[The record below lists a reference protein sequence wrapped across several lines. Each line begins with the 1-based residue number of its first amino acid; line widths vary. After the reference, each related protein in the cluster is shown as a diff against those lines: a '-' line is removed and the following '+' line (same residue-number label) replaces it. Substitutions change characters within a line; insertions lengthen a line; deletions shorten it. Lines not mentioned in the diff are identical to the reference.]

1 MKKKIGSF
9 IKTQGIFI
17 SLSVVL
23 PVIIMMVV
31 YAKIGVYPGSEH
43 RTILASD
50 AFSQYS
56 NFFASL
62 NNVFKGEQSIF
73 YIWNSSMGLNYWAF
87 MAYYLGGI
95 FSPLVVFFNNLQ
107 MPDFLYYLTLLKIG
121 CIGGAFWVF
130 SAQTFRLPKWSHVI
144 LSVSYALMS
153 FTLAYSEIIMWLDA
167 LMYLPLI
174 TLGIHRVMDKKKP
187 ALLFISYFLLFIS
200 NFYMAFMVG
209 IFSFLYYF
217 TRLFTDRE
225 RYGKSITMYFITS
238 FLAGGAS
245 MVMILPTI
253 LDLRNNGEALSTITR
268 LKTQTTG
275 PWDLVIK
282 NMIGVYDS
290 TKLYST
296 PFIYVGL
303 LGLLF
308 CLFFFLT
315 KKVPR
320 QTKLCFGSLLLLLII
335 SFYVEP
341 LNLLWQG
348 LHVPNMFNF
357 RFSFLFSFLL
367 LTLAGYGWEKYEKE
381 DFDQLV
387 TLVLGLLGAYLVVRL
402 LTNNDGKYSY
412 LSWFSFVLT
421 LVFLMFYLFSFFFI
435 KKIKGQ
441 KWLGAL
447 LVLIVCL
454 EAGLNG
460 YGIINGIAVEWH
472 YPSRSYYAEPYES
485 IETLVNQTKEDNTA
499 FYRME
504 NLNPVSANDG
514 FNYGYSGIN
523 MFSSIRNRH
532 SSSYLNALGYRSL
545 GTNLNIRYANNTL
558 LMDSLTA
565 IKYNMAREDAL
576 KFGYNKIG
584 EHGDFSLY
592 ENKNALP
599 LGILTDDGIYEDGAV
614 ETQATLLNHL
624 AETNEDFFTFDD
636 LELVSAKNVDIE
648 KDKIN
653 VTDVVTYTPQNW
665 DEPIELEWAVDVP
678 AKKQAYVSIY
688 PVDYFTFG
696 IPVIKLEV
704 DGVGYES
711 SVAETGQYYSLGYH
725 EQAKKVT
732 FKMTISKL
740 REVEKDVFQI
750 VQPDAAF
757 LDTDKFVNA
766 VEKAKEKGVDL
777 EVTGRRATAEVDLDE
792 DQVLFTSIPYDKG
805 WKAYIDGKRVDIPT
819 FKQALLTLPISAGKH
834 TIEFVFLPE
843 GLIIGVVLLV
853 LCIAAFI
860 GYLWW
865 LKQKAKDPYWKD
877 STEE

>member
-1 MKKKIGSF
+1 MKKKMGSF
-9 IKTQGIFI
+9 IKTQGAFAG
-17 SLSVVL
+17 LSILLPMLIMVL
-23 PVIIMMVV
+23 I
-31 YAKIGVYPGSEH
+31 YAKIGVYPGSEQ

-73 YIWNSSMGLNYWAF
+73 YNWNSSMGLNYWAF
-87 MAYYLGGI
+87 IAYYLGGI
-95 FSPLVVFFNNLQ
+95 FSPLVLFFENIE
-107 MPDFLYYLTLLKIG
+107 MPDFLYFLTLLKIG
-121 CIGGAFWVF
+121 CIGGGFWIF
-130 SAQTFRLPKWSHVI
+130 SSQTFHLPKWGHVI

-174 TLGIHRVMDKKKP
+174 TLGIHRIMDKQKP
-187 ALLFISYFLLFIS
+187 IVLFVSYFLLFVS

-209 IFSFLYYF
+209 VFSLLYF
-217 TRLFTDRE
+217 IARLLTDRE
-225 RYGKSITMYFITS
+225 CYKSSIPMYLITS

-245 MVMILPTI
+245 MIMILPTI
-253 LDLRNNGEALSTITR
+253 LDLRNNGEALSKISQ

-282 NMIGVYDS
+282 NMVGIYDS

-320 QTKLCFGSLLLLLII
+320 LTKLSFGGLLFILII
-335 SFYVEP
+335 SFYFEP

-348 LHVPNMFNF
+348 MHVPNMFNF
-357 RFSFLFSFLL
+357 RFSFLFSFLV
-367 LTLAGYGWEKYEKE
+367 LTLAGYGWEKYEQE

-387 TLVLGLLGAYLVVRL
+387 TLVLGLLGAYIVVRL
-402 LTNNDGKYSY
+402 ITNNDEDYSY

-421 LVFLMFYLFSFFFI
+421 VVFLMWYLFSLFFI
-435 KKIKGQ
+435 KKLKKH
-441 KWLGAL
+441 KWLGCFL
-447 LVLIVCL
+447 LLIVCL
-454 EAGLNG
+454 EAGMNG

-472 YPSRSYYAEPYES
+472 YPSRKYYAEPYES
-485 IETLVNQTKEDNTA
+485 IKTLVDQTKEENTS

-532 SSSYLNALGYRSL
+532 SSYYLNALGYRSL

-558 LMDSLTA
+558 LMDSLTG
-565 IKYNMAREDAL
+565 IKYNIAREDSL
-576 KFGYNKIG
+576 KFGYKKIG
-584 EHGDFSLY
+584 THGDFSLY
-592 ENKNALP
+592 ENENTLP
-599 LGILTDDGIYEDGAV
+599 LGILTDEGIYKEGAV

-624 AETNEDFFTFDD
+624 AEMNEDFFTFKEI
-636 LELVSAKNVDIE
+636 ELRSTKNVQID

-653 VTDVVTYTPQNW
+653 VTDVVTYSPKNW
-665 DEPIELEWAVDVP
+665 EEPIELEWTVEVP

-688 PVDYFTFG
+688 PVDYYTFG
-696 IPVIKLEV
+696 APLINLEV
-704 DGVGYES
+704 DGVAYES

-725 EQAKKVT
+725 EQAKSVT
-732 FKMTISKL
+732 FKMRITNLK
-740 REVEKDVFQI
+740 EEKNVFQI
-750 VQPDAAF
+750 VQPDVAL
-757 LDTDKFVNA
+757 LDTDTFVRA
-766 VEKAKEKGVDL
+766 VETVQKKGVEL
-777 EVTGRRATAEVDLDE
+777 KVAGRKAAAEVDLE
-792 DQVLFTSIPYDKG
+792 QDQVLFTSIPYDKG
-805 WKAYIDGKRVDIPT
+805 WKAYIDGKRVEIPM

-843 GLIIGVVLLV
+843 GLLVGALLLV
-853 LCIAAFI
+853 VCMGGFI

-865 LKQKAKDPYWKD
+865 LNDRKIERVKK
-877 STEE
+877 